1 MLAEFIQD
9 GILTNISSFQCPVMS
24 KSNNRQTIKLSVN
37 IILLLDQDTRLR
49 CCVQLGFEMSASA
62 HTAHA
67 QPRNILLFCSQSH
80 KIHVKSRKPYA
91 MQLISDLKS
100 RNRFHTQVF

>member
-1 MLAEFIQD
+1 MLAECIQD
-9 GILTNISSFQCPVMS
+9 GILTNITSFQCPVMS
-24 KSNNRQTIKLSVN
+24 NSNNRQTIKLSVN

-67 QPRNILLFCSQSH
+67 QPRNIIFYYFFHNLNLLLISTQ
-80 KIHVKSRKPYA
+80 IHLKSRKPKA
-91 MQLISDLKS
+91 GQ
-100 RNRFHTQVF
+100 